1 MQAYQRDFIRF
12 AIERGV
18 LRFGEFTLKSGRTS
32 PYFFNAGL
40 FDSGLALA
48 RLGRFYAEAVIDSG
62 IDFDVLF
69 GPAYKGIPL
78 AATTAVALAEQH
90 QRDLPWCFNRKEAKD
105 HGEGGTLVGAPL
117 SGRVLIIDDVI
128 TAGTAIREVM
138 QIIDAQGAR
147 AAGVLIALNRQERG
161 KGELSAIQE
170 VERVMQI
177 IDAQGARAAG
187 VLIALNRQERGKGE
201 LSAIQEV
208 ERDFGMPVVSIVSL
222 EQVLEYLAEDAELKK
237 HLPAVEAYR
246 AQYGI

>member
-1 MQAYQRDFIRF
+1 MQAYQREFIRF

-40 FDSGLALA
+40 FNSGLALA
-48 RLGRFYAEAVIDSG
+48 RLGRFYAEAVQASG

-78 AATTAVALAEQH
+78 ASATAIALAEQH
-90 QRDLPWCFNRKEAKD
+90 GRDLPWCFNRKEAKE

-117 SGRVLIIDDVI
+117 VGRALIVDDVI

-138 QIIDAQGAR
+138 HIIQAQGAQ
-147 AAGVLIALNRQERG
+147 AAGVLIALNREERG
-161 KGELSAIQE
+161 Q
-170 VERVMQI
+170 
-177 IDAQGARAAG
+177 
-187 VLIALNRQERGKGE
+187 GE

-208 ERDFGMPVVSIVSL
+208 ERDFGIPVVSIVSL
-222 EQVLEYLAEDAELKK
+222 SQVLDYLAQDQALRQ